1 MTFLIE
7 NWALILGLSSLA
19 IAAGLAIKHFW
30 GLPTNNQIVAVKKWL
45 LWAVI
50 QAEKELGAK
59 TGQVKLRFVY
69 DMFVVKF
76 PWVAKV
82 ISFELFSQWVD
93 GALDE
98 MKALLNSNVAIAEY
112 VVPAVEPVGT
122 I

>member
-7 NWALILGLSSLA
+7 NWALILGLGSLA
-19 IAAGLAIKHFW
+19 IAIGFAIKHFW
-30 GLPTNNQIVAVKKWL
+30 GLPTKVQIEAVKKWL

-50 QAEKELGAK
+50 QAERELGAK
-59 TGQVKLRFVY
+59 TGQAKLRFVY

-82 ISFELFSQWVD
+82 VSFEVFSTWVD

-98 MKALLNSNVAIAEY
+98 MKALLDSNVAIAEY
-112 VVPAVEPVGT
+112 IAPESEK
-122 I
+122 

>member
-7 NWALILGLSSLA
+7 NWALFLGLGSLA
-19 IAAGLAIKHFW
+19 IAAGITIKHFW
-30 GLPTNNQIVAVKKWL
+30 GLPTVNQIEAVKKWL

-50 QAEKELGAK
+50 QAERELGAK
-59 TGQVKLRFVY
+59 TGQAKLRFVY

-82 ISFELFSQWVD
+82 VSFEVFSTWVD

-98 MKALLNSNVAIAEY
+98 MKKLLDSNPAIAEY
-112 VVPAVEPVGT
+112 VVPAHEAVGT
-122 I
+122 E